1 MIIIIGDGI
10 AGFALSAH
18 LEKYNIDYLIFSKL
32 HTNKVNILNNSYG
45 LTIQESDNIL
55 KFLDINFKKEDIN
68 FLLRYVKIDSNA
80 DIIESILHSKGNYVV
95 SRHILLQELIK
106 KTNIDKLIQYNSMTI
121 CDKYIIVDSKIYKF
135 DLLIGADGINSDV
148 KKHLNNNISLKNLG
162 YKFRIYTFVDN
173 FFRNIKTDCVEYLDY
188 DNQIRVFIKPNGS
201 NPSTAQIYYPHN
213 SDFLL
218 QNLPPFIWNN
228 LDKKNYYESILY
240 TTNRFEAPIG
250 NIILLG
256 DSYNAMTPYN
266 GNGANTA
273 IINAH
278 HLANIIKSNI
288 NDMSVVSVLY
298 YSKIYNNTWNSVDAS
313 HKSFQTQF
321 DKLSKINTIIY
332 DNKNLFGNKK
342 ANYIKNEQPLSYK
355 LHEIYI
361 SELYLSGNDIKFFP
375 KGIENL
381 IFLKKLNLSDNLI
394 DKIPNLSKLTNLK
407 ELYLRNNY
415 ISSLDGS
422 NLDKLKLNILRLSY
436 NNLTEFAMNIDSLEE
451 LCLTG
456 NKLMVFNQ
464 NCTNLTKLYISE
476 NNLEQIILKENNK
489 IKYLRIAYNPIKLST
504 FDEHINRN
512 IIKELKISIEQND
525 INSNENYLNIRYGC
539 QIGLEDRK
547 LKLELKSYSSN
558 IFEYANDLL
567 YSVLLMDINKLYLIK
582 NYNNINELFKY
593 FTLFLNGNIDLSD
606 DMLEFIRKK
615 IRFNKALFQY
625 LLNSLDQ
632 NKIKSNKSFGE
643 IYKLCSQIYKNNK
656 YFFADDNHTGL
667 PINEETGRPYLS
679 EGICHYPKCG
689 RVVGDPCYLSNHL
702 AESGVKYNSGYHL
715 DHEQYI
721 PKIIEL
727 FEQNKTFE
735 KCPSTK
741 CKFIGDLRAHFE
753 SLGLKPFWTPQSKI
767 LFANENYI
775 KYDIISAE
783 YCIVCMSNKSNILY
797 ECLHKNICDE
807 CFEELDK
814 KMICTMCNVKSDY
827 IMYLE

>member
-10 AGFALSAH
+10 AGCALSAH

-32 HTNKVNILNNSYG
+32 HNNKLNILNNSYG

-80 DIIESILHSKGNYVV
+80 DIIQSNLHSKGNYVV

-218 QNLPPFIWNN
+218 QNLPSFIWNN

-240 TTNRFEAPIG
+240 TTNRFDALDTPIG

-313 HKSFQTQF
+313 YKSFLTQF
-321 DKLSKINTIIY
+321 ENNSKLKTIIY
-332 DNKNLFGNKK
+332 DNKNLFGNIK

-394 DKIPNLSKLTNLK
+394 KKIPNLSKLTNLK
-407 ELYLRNNY
+407 ELYLRNNF
-415 ISSLDGS
+415 ICSLEGS

-525 INSNENYLNIRYGC
+525 INSNENYLNIRYGY

-547 LKLELKSYSSN
+547 LKL
-558 IFEYANDLL
+558 
-567 YSVLLMDINKLYLIK
+567 
-582 NYNNINELFKY
+582 
-593 FTLFLNGNIDLSD
+593 
-606 DMLEFIRKK
+606 
-615 IRFNKALFQY
+615 
-625 LLNSLDQ
+625 
-632 NKIKSNKSFGE
+632 
-643 IYKLCSQIYKNNK
+643 
-656 YFFADDNHTGL
+656 
-667 PINEETGRPYLS
+667 
-679 EGICHYPKCG
+679 
-689 RVVGDPCYLSNHL
+689 
-702 AESGVKYNSGYHL
+702 
-715 DHEQYI
+715 
-721 PKIIEL
+721 
-727 FEQNKTFE
+727 
-735 KCPSTK
+735 
-741 CKFIGDLRAHFE
+741 
-753 SLGLKPFWTPQSKI
+753 
-767 LFANENYI
+767 
-775 KYDIISAE
+775 
-783 YCIVCMSNKSNILY
+783 
-797 ECLHKNICDE
+797 
-807 CFEELDK
+807 
-814 KMICTMCNVKSDY
+814 
-827 IMYLE
+827 